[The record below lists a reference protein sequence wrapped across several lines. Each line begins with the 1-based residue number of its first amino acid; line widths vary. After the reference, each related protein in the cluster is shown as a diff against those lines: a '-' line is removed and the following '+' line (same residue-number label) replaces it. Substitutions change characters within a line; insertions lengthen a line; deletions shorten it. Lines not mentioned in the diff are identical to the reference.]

1 MDTDIKISIILPAFN
16 VEKTLTRSIKS
27 VLQQTY
33 KNFELIIINDCSSD
47 KTDDIIRSF
56 NDSRIVYIKNNTNLG
71 LIKNLNN
78 GISIAKGEYIA
89 RIDGDDIWITEDKL
103 EKQIDFLE
111 SNKDYV
117 LVGTQAFFKKG
128 QILKKSNYP
137 INDISIRKKILRKN
151 PFIHSTVVFR
161 KEVLEKDPY
170 KVENYLLE
178 DYALWLKLGL
188 IGKFINLDEYTTEYL
203 INPDGETQTKNLR
216 QTINSFKTIKNY
228 KKQYPNYFQSYIFW
242 ILKIILRKL
251 LLNLK

>member
-1 MDTDIKISIILPAFN
+1 MLRIFRLWIQMVKSIHWVKIREVLLCSNGLIPAVLSLRSIIRVTICRNF
-16 VEKTLTRSIKS
+16 R
-27 VLQQTY
+27 
-33 KNFELIIINDCSSD
+33 KN
-47 KTDDIIRSF
+47 
-56 NDSRIVYIKNNTNLG
+56 
-71 LIKNLNN
+71 
-78 GISIAKGEYIA
+78 
-89 RIDGDDIWITEDKL
+89 
-103 EKQIDFLE
+103 
-111 SNKDYV
+111 
-117 LVGTQAFFKKG
+117 
-128 QILKKSNYP
+128 
-137 INDISIRKKILRKN
+137 ILRKN

-161 KEVLEKDPY
+161 KNVLEKDPY